1 MLKFLAQRDF
11 FKVFFTLIS
20 TPALIFFWVGVWLN
34 DVATAKNGVIEPDVM
49 MYAFGSISIL
59 MCTGVL
65 LMVIDN
71 IFDLG
76 FCEGRDRIQRYF
88 RDRLRDKE
96 SQERIAYLEARDR
109 AYQEKLQQEKEEME
123 LKQFISH
130 CMTKGKAQ

>member
-1 MLKFLAQRDF
+1 MLKFLSERDF
-11 FKVFFTLIS
+11 FKVLFTLI
-20 TPALIFFWVGVWLN
+20 TVPTLIFFWFGVWEN
-34 DVATAKNGVIEPDVM
+34 DVATAKNGVIEPDIM

-59 MCTGVL
+59 ISTGVL

-88 RDRLRDKE
+88 QARLSKKE
-96 SQERIAYLEARDR
+96 GEELIAAYAARDR
-109 AYQEKLQQEKEEME
+109 AYQERLQQEKEEME

-130 CMTKGKAQ
+130 CLSKGKP